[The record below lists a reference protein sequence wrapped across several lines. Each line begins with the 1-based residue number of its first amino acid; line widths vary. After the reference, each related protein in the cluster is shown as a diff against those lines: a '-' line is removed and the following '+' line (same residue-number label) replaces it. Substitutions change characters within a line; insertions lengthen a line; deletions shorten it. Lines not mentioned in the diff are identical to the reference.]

1 MQDQIKANKS
11 LQMKVGV
18 VDTML
23 YGPKHKKR
31 ERAAILDPITKE
43 LLTDENEILAATLQ
57 YNVGVLTKNKV
68 ADQDKK
74 EVDEKLALHE
84 EIMSRKT
91 KGENL
96 SLETW
101 HAVVKHIKQK
111 NKNMFRHL
119 NKGGENFK

>member
-1 MQDQIKANKS
+1 
-11 LQMKVGV
+11 
-18 VDTML
+18 ML

-31 ERAAILDPITKE
+31 ERAAILDPITAE

-68 ADQDKK
+68 VEQDKK

-111 NKNMFRHL
+111 KRICSDTLTKGEKILNMQCTCSCPTY
-119 NKGGENFK
+119 